1 MHNCQI
7 QYPKQGQGLVRL
19 IFMRH
24 KENADR
30 AEFSSYR
37 PITLR
42 DHIQPVLLPPQQH
55 GFVKGRRSAYA
66 AFHLR
71 LLIDELG
78 ARGIEFPD
86 AALLSLDQSSA
97 YDLVVHDWVFA
108 IFDALGAPAAL
119 LRTLRMLYSDDSTSA
134 RSIINR
140 FLTPPSGDTELAY
153 ANLIERLE
161 ATLEAVQH
169 RWLTHHTVP
178 FTSIVVKKLDRM
190 LADFARGGK
199 HRHDYGEEVVFSPKY
214 KGSVG
219 VMRLGDV
226 VDSIAAR
233 IWDVLLGG
241 SDLAGT
247 SAHIRPTGMGVPEER
262 RDIYAYLST
271 FKASAI
277 LLQEHFIRPQLWQL
291 IQDEYEG
298 KAFINQHCLTLI
310 PADSPQVDAA
320 LLRTHSA
327 LDGRDQSQAV
337 LVDEDLALV
346 FVLDELPKL
355 WSNEM
360 FL

>member
-1 MHNCQI
+1 
-7 QYPKQGQGLVRL
+7 
-19 IFMRH
+19 
-24 KENADR
+24 
-30 AEFSSYR
+30 
-37 PITLR
+37 
-42 DHIQPVLLPPQQH
+42 
-55 GFVKGRRSAYA
+55 
-66 AFHLR
+66 
-71 LLIDELG
+71 
-78 ARGIEFPD
+78 
-86 AALLSLDQSSA
+86 
-97 YDLVVHDWVFA
+97 
-108 IFDALGAPAAL
+108 
-119 LRTLRMLYSDDSTSA
+119 MLYSDDSTSA

-178 FTSIVVKKLDRM
+178 FTSIAVIPPPEVVKKLDRM

-247 SAHIRPTGMGVPEER
+247 T
-262 RDIYAYLST
+262 
-271 FKASAI
+271 SAI

-355 WSNEM
+355 RSDEV